1 MKEDSEKWR
10 SISYLWYK
18 ASGKMKD
25 TKVYTDFNSLQ
36 HSYPTISMEKW
47 RSFGEK
53 ERVCDIKQ
61 EAIDNYIEVSLK
73 NKIFHKPFNETVCPE
88 IQLKNIARELKS
100 CLSEITQPSLDNI
113 SVSMAYEFPEMN
125 RQIYWVDNK
134 EVVQCMSLKNLKTNK
149 NTTFYKIYSG
159 ESDFLFFNDKELA
172 SRDGNYVF

>member
-1 MKEDSEKWR
+1 M
-10 SISYLWYK
+10 
-18 ASGKMKD
+18 
-25 TKVYTDFNSLQ
+25 
-36 HSYPTISMEKW
+36 
-47 RSFGEK
+47 
-53 ERVCDIKQ
+53 
-61 EAIDNYIEVSLK
+61 
-73 NKIFHKPFNETVCPE
+73 
-88 IQLKNIARELKS
+88 KS